1 MKIETKDLL
10 RKIRLKLM
18 WRIWMPIV
26 ILILN
31 STKEIERLP
40 FYSWFEFY
48 QLSFSSFLCS
58 TLNSSEFSLGVE
70 IALIPTTIVFHM
82 LNSPILHSCTHVS
95 YFTNAYLSFE
105 FEITETETV
114 LWRYVWWIQLSQLPN
129 FRLTFT
135 SHTNSHFH
143 INLLCFFHVCVFAFV
158 QLVTVSVCNNVSVP
172 SVHSDVCAF
181 ENRNMHVLCEHHRYY
196 CGFSFVQI
204 GRRIQ
209 KQRERERMKPYISSF
224 DAWSIKYGQ
233 CMRHSFAK
241 IQTPK

>member
-1 MKIETKDLL
+1 
-10 RKIRLKLM
+10 M
-18 WRIWMPIV
+18 WRIRMPIV

-70 IALIPTTIVFHM
+70 LALIPTTIVFHM

-181 ENRNMHVLCEHHRYY
+181 ENRNMHVLCEHHRYH

-204 GRRIQ
+204 GRRTQ
-209 KQRERERMKPYISSF
+209 KQRERENETVHFFFRRL
-224 DAWSIKYGQ
+224 KYQ
-233 CMRHSFAK
+233 VWTMYA
-241 IQTPK
+241 T